1 MECIKGNLQPQKDRL
16 NAAYK
21 TLFDALPVEKQAQLE
36 VEQKAWLAKRD
47 GECGK
52 LTDET
57 PASDGMG
64 MAECIF
70 KSVSTRADELAK
82 IPVVAASAAK
92 NDGLPR
98 VKEGDDYAN
107 VRKALLADG
116 WQPYHAPNA
125 DTCMDGDT
133 RCQGRPEMEACAGTG
148 MANCNFLW
156 KKDGKTI
163 AVYTIGE
170 GEPGVTGLSLVPS
183 EEKPTA
189 ANTQGEWYV
198 STAKPVLVVR
208 STPDVTGEKIGTVP
222 EGGKVKVLEKNVKPD
237 SISGR
242 SGSWV
247 KIEWQDGIGYVF
259 DGFLKVI

>member
-1 MECIKGNLQPQKDRL
+1 
-16 NAAYK
+16 
-21 TLFDALPVEKQAQLE
+21 
-36 VEQKAWLAKRD
+36 
-47 GECGK
+47 
-52 LTDET
+52 
-57 PASDGMG
+57 
-64 MAECIF
+64 
-70 KSVSTRADELAK
+70 
-82 IPVVAASAAK
+82 
-92 NDGLPR
+92 
-98 VKEGDDYAN
+98 
-107 VRKALLADG
+107 
-116 WQPYHAPNA
+116 
-125 DTCMDGDT
+125 MDGDT

-189 ANTQGEWYV
+189 VNTQGEWYV

-222 EGGKVKVLEKNVKPD
+222 EGGKVKVLEKNIKAD

-242 SGSWV
+242 SGAWV
-247 KIEWQDGIGYVF
+247 KIEWQDTVGYIF
-259 DGFLKVI
+259 DYFLLRQ